1 MSCIQFLNQT
11 PGEAEEINRF
21 CSFTYHTTF
30 PRFAKI
36 KVNGKD
42 ADPLFTWLKEEKSG
56 PLGKRIE
63 WNFTKFLIDQNGQVI
78 KRYSSKTDPKL
89 IEEDLKALLG

>member
-1 MSCIQFLNQT
+1 M
-11 PGEAEEINRF
+11 
-21 CSFTYHTTF
+21 
-30 PRFAKI
+30 
-36 KVNGKD
+36 NGKD
-42 ADPLFTWLKEEKSG
+42 ADPLFAWLKEEKVV
-56 PLGKRIE
+56 PFGKRIE

>member
-1 MSCIQFLNQT
+1 MLRRLITFAVW
-11 PGEAEEINRF
+11 PI
-21 CSFTYHTTF
+21 TTF

-42 ADPLFTWLKEEKSG
+42 ADPLFTWLKEEKWS
-56 PLGKRIE
+56 LGKRIE